1 MNTKMKPSDLL
12 FKLAILVMT
21 ALITVSCSKSDDN
34 DEKGGGGVVPDPDIP
49 TLSEI
54 TYDLNKNAVIIPE
67 AATKQLSSVDTLG
80 HKLTL
85 PTSAGKPDV
94 GQCLIFNTP
103 TKQLPDGLL
112 AKVKEVKET
121 SSGYEVIYEDAQLK
135 DAFKNIDIPEQYIPL
150 GQYVEHVYD
159 AAGKEVKFQ
168 TKARTRASGIKSF
181 EIVLPEIGWQIDKG
195 IELTPKM
202 SIDLLMRY
210 VFTYGDY
217 ELSYAGVKFDA
228 DITVGA
234 DLNCELKSSNLFEK
248 KFHILTVVCGAIPI
262 GPVLLTPSIDIQG
275 LVKAEGK
282 ITLEASISYE
292 RTLHA
297 GMIYQKGAGMKA
309 TCDLDPEEPDALKFT
324 FGPKFE
330 GGISYGL
337 IMGGNIGVFG
347 KTLAV
352 RSRLNIV
359 KKETISGKLDLAA
372 FTGTL
377 KEWMTPYDIQLM
389 PLDMLNNVKR
399 ALEYAKKWNFI
410 KFEDL
415 MYNQAI
421 GIQVGWDLTTIGVD
435 VASTSLPEMSIPI
448 SSVPICPQVKID
460 EKDFMAFEDN
470 DVTLLLHHTGKSV
483 LDDLTEF
490 RAEFK
495 RVNAKSGEQPISK
508 NFNFDDEKRNLLVAE
523 IKGADVTSFAKATLN
538 GEDDYEFVVYMDLLG
553 LEIPIFE
560 GKCVKKTEGIKITK
574 VTRLELRTS
583 FKDHKK
589 GTDGDWYT
597 DAAPVS
603 FLYHN
608 YDSSP
613 ADPDYNLQVTQ
624 DKDKIHFELTLES
637 SDYYYNTKK
646 LMTFD
651 LTGFKGDFS
660 TSKIENLTYK
670 ADGEY
675 YFSYKYTDEWGREQE
690 YKDDYG
696 RIKEIND
703 IGCSFTAL
711 PPLNVTLIPNT
722 SYYGETQKINF
733 GSFSYGGQ
741 DNDAFLKDYKHN
753 TTVVYK
759 EQADEHITRELVSN
773 PENEV
778 KVNIE
783 FEYE

>member
-1 MNTKMKPSDLL
+1 MNKRIRLSDLL
-12 FKLAILVMT
+12 LKVAFMVMT
-21 ALITVSCSKSDDN
+21 ALITISCSKSDDK
-34 DEKGGGGVVPDPDIP
+34 DDKGGGVKPDPDIP

-54 TYDLNKNAVIIPE
+54 TYDLSQNAVIMPE
-67 AATKQLSSVDTLG
+67 ATTKSLSSVDTLG

-85 PTSAGKPDV
+85 PASAGKPEV

-112 AKVKEVKET
+112 AKVKSVKET

-159 AAGKEVKFQ
+159 ATGKEVKFQ

-309 TCDLDPEEPDALKFT
+309 TCDLDPEDPDALKFT

-372 FTGTL
+372 FTGTQKDWL
-377 KEWMTPYDIQLM
+377 TYFDINLM
-389 PLDMLNNVKR
+389 PLDMVGNAQRL
-399 ALEYAKKWNFI
+399 LDYAKKWNFLQ
-410 KFEDL
+410 FEDL

-448 SSVPICPQVKID
+448 SSVPICPQVIID

-495 RVNAKSGEQPISK
+495 RVNAKPDEAPISK
-508 NFNFDDEKRNLLVAE
+508 YFNFDDDARNWLKAE
-523 IKGADVTSFAKATLN
+523 VKGKDVTTTAKVTLN
-538 GEDDYEFVVYMDLLG
+538 GEDDYDFTVFMEILG
-553 LEIPIFE
+553 LQVPIFE
-560 GKCVKKTEGIKITK
+560 GSLKKKDGELEVLSIYIDFSVYSWAGPESDEVYFFADIDNIKATKKDNVVHITAEEKKTDSERSSKSS
-574 VTRLELRTS
+574 LEL
-583 FKDHKK
+583 D
-589 GTDGDWYT
+589 
-597 DAAPVS
+597 
-603 FLYHN
+603 LN
-608 YDSSP
+608 YDKNTVGDISKL
-613 ADPDYNLQVTQ
+613 Y
-624 DKDKIHFELTLES
+624 LES
-637 SDYYYNTKK
+637 SGKYLSGYTEGKSY
-646 LMTFD
+646 
-651 LTGFKGDFS
+651 
-660 TSKIENLTYK
+660 
-670 ADGEY
+670 
-675 YFSYKYTDEWGREQE
+675 SYKLETGTIPYIDSSIWRGWKGKE
-690 YKDDYG
+690 KDGLKIVTYQGSNDFGGKMNDFPYMQNDNN
-696 RIKEIND
+696 RVTVEI
-703 IGCSFTAL
+703 TW
-711 PPLNVTLIPNT
+711 
-722 SYYGETQKINF
+722 K
-733 GSFSYGGQ
+733 
-741 DNDAFLKDYKHN
+741 
-753 TTVVYK
+753 
-759 EQADEHITRELVSN
+759 
-773 PENEV
+773 
-778 KVNIE
+778 
-783 FEYE
+783 